1 MRVVPTFLG
10 VAAILGVAATA
21 PAQSAV
27 YRNGVPDGAG
37 GATITDPYRIID
49 DFSFSSLSTVNGIRF
64 WSLQESAFDLAGFEW
79 TIFTDAAGAPDATVA
94 SGFAQAMRQAQGT
107 GAAGYLRYQ
116 NDLFMASVTLAP
128 GTYWL
133 SLRDN
138 AGPPDIF
145 WETTAS
151 TTGGFAQYGQDDP
164 DNPGS
169 PIQYASLD
177 TDLAFELTMTPE
189 PASVVLPATGLL
201 GVFGIARR
209 QRRRA

>member
-10 VAAILGVAATA
+10 VAAILCVAATA

-27 YRNGVPDGAG
+27 SRNGVPDGAG
-37 GATITDPYRIID
+37 GATTTDPYRIID

-79 TIFTDAAGAPDATVA
+79 TIFTDAAGAP
-94 SGFAQAMRQAQGT
+94 
-107 GAAGYLRYQ
+107 
-116 NDLFMASVTLAP
+116 
-128 GTYWL
+128 
-133 SLRDN
+133 
-138 AGPPDIF
+138 
-145 WETTAS
+145 TAS

-209 QRRRA
+209 QRRRV